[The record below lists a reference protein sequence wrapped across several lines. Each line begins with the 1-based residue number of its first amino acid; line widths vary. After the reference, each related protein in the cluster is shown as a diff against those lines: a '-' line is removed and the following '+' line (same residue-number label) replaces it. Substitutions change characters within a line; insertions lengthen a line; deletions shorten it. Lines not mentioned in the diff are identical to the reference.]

1 MTVYFGS
8 AARFESKLFI
18 EFDCLVI
25 LLVDIG
31 RKVRVASYGLSHE
44 EATSPQPVM
53 IWVDK

>member
-8 AARFESKLFI
+8 AARYESKLFI